1 MENSD
6 FRKYALEI
14 VDWIISY
21 YDNIEK
27 FPVKSKLNPGDILKK
42 IPTKAPQYSES
53 MDEILDDFNKI
64 IIPGI
69 THWQSPSFH
78 AYFPANNSY
87 ASQLGEMLISALGVQ
102 CMKWETSPAA
112 SELEEK
118 IILWLQEALGL
129 GKDFSGVL
137 QDTASISTLSAMLTA
152 REKYTNFGI
161 NKSGYSGNPRFRIY
175 CSRESHSSIEKSAK
189 IIGVGSDNVVKID
202 VDDKF
207 SLQVDALEKEI
218 IVDIARG
225 FAPLCVVAAIGTTG
239 SLAIDPL
246 EKISEICLKYNIWLH
261 VDAAY
266 AGSALFL
273 NEYRWMIKGIE
284 GVDSFVFNPHKWLFT
299 NFDCSAYFVRDKK
312 LLVKTFAIL
321 PEYLKTDVDGQVN
334 NYCDWGVPLGRR
346 FRALKLWFVLRS
358 FGVEGIQKKLKE
370 HIQLTKIFVD
380 KISSV
385 EGIRIMAPVNLN
397 LVCFQYAPSFLKTTQ
412 QRNVFNK
419 KLMDDINSEGF
430 IYLTHTKLASNF
442 VLRVVIG
449 QTNVTLKHVKKA
461 VEVICKHIGVNK
473 KNF

>member
-1 MENSD
+1 MKNSE
-6 FRKYALEI
+6 FRKYVIEI
-14 VDWIISY
+14 VDWIIEY
-21 YDNIEK
+21 YDKIEK
-27 FPVKSKLNPGDILKK
+27 FPVKSKINPGEVFKK

-118 IILWLQEALGL
+118 IILWLKEALGL
-129 GKDFSGVL
+129 GKGFSGVL

-152 REKYTNFGI
+152 REKHTNFAI
-161 NKSGYSGNPRFRIY
+161 NKSGFSVSYRFRVY

-189 IIGVGSDNVVKID
+189 IIGIGSDNVVKID
-202 VDDKF
+202 VDNKF

-218 IVDIARG
+218 ILDISRG
-225 FAPLCVVAAIGTTG
+225 YTPLCVVAAIGTTG

-246 EKISEICLKYNIWLH
+246 DEISKICVKYNIWLH

-273 NEYRWMIKGIE
+273 DEYRWMIKGIE

-299 NFDCSAYFVRDKK
+299 NFDCSAFFVRDKK
-312 LLVKTFAIL
+312 LLIDTFAML

-346 FRALKLWFVLRS
+346 FRSLKLWFVLRS
-358 FGVEGIQKKLKE
+358 FGIEGIQKKLKE
-370 HIQLTKIFVD
+370 HIRLTKLFVD
-380 KISSV
+380 KFIS
-385 EGIRIMAPVNLN
+385 
-397 LVCFQYAPSFLKTTQ
+397 
-412 QRNVFNK
+412 
-419 KLMDDINSEGF
+419 
-430 IYLTHTKLASNF
+430 
-442 VLRVVIG
+442 
-449 QTNVTLKHVKKA
+449 
-461 VEVICKHIGVNK
+461 
-473 KNF
+473 